1 MNKQKLLFALAMLIF
16 GSIGLFVRTLPFTSS
31 QIALARGLI
40 GSAFLFASS
49 FILKKGLSF
58 KRIRNNLKVL
68 LPLGI
73 MLGFNWILLFQAYRY
88 TSIANATVS
97 YYCAPV
103 IVMLLTPVVFKEP
116 LTRTNV
122 LCIFAAMAGMVC
134 ISGAG
139 GVLDRQN
146 LIGVAYGFGGA
157 VFYAAI
163 VLTNKF
169 LKDISDFESAFT
181 QLFIAALALLPYV
194 LLTDGIRLAGASAGA
209 VLLLILVGMV
219 HTGFSYLLYFASLP
233 RLDSRTIATFSYIDP
248 ISAILLSSLFLA
260 EPITLVQAAGAVLI
274 LGATLVNELAGMRN
288 ARA

>member
-1 MNKQKLLFALAMLIF
+1 MNKQKLLFALTMLIF

-58 KRIRNNLKVL
+58 KRIQSNLKVL

-103 IVMLLTPVVFKEP
+103 IVMLLTPVVFKES

-139 GVLDRQN
+139 GTLDRQN
-146 LIGVAYGFGGA
+146 LIGIAYGFGGA

-194 LLTDGIRLAGASAGA
+194 LLTDGIRLTGASA
-209 VLLLILVGMV
+209 VTVMLLILVGVV

-260 EPITLVQAAGAVLI
+260 EPMTLIQAAGAVLI
-274 LGATLVNELAGMRN
+274 LGATLVNELIGMRN

>member
-139 GVLDRQN
+139 GALDRQN
-146 LIGVAYGFGGA
+146 LIGIAYGFGGA

-274 LGATLVNELAGMRN
+274 LGATLVNELVGMRN

>member
-49 FILKKGLSF
+49 FIFKKGLSF
-58 KRIRNNLKVL
+58 KRIRSNLKVL
-68 LPLGI
+68 LLLGI
-73 MLGFNWILLFQAYRY
+73 MLGFNWILLFQSYRY

-103 IVMLLTPVVFKEP
+103 IVMLLTPVLFKEP

-122 LCIFAAMAGMVC
+122 ICIFAAMAGMVC

-139 GVLDRQN
+139 GALDRQN
-146 LIGVAYGFGGA
+146 LIGIAYGFGGA

-209 VLLLILVGMV
+209 VLLLILVGVV

-260 EPITLVQAAGAVLI
+260 EPMTLIQAVGAVLI
-274 LGATLVNELAGMRN
+274 LGATLVNELVGMRN

>member
-16 GSIGLFVRTLPFTSS
+16 GSIGLFVRTLPFTSI

-58 KRIRNNLKVL
+58 KRIQSNLKVL

-103 IVMLLTPVVFKEP
+103 IVMLLTPVVFKES

-139 GVLDRQN
+139 GTLDRQN
-146 LIGVAYGFGGA
+146 LIGIAYGFGGA

-169 LKDISDFESAFT
+169 LMDISDFESAFT

-194 LLTDGIRLAGASAGA
+194 LLTDGIRLTGASA
-209 VLLLILVGMV
+209 VTVMLLILVGVV

-260 EPITLVQAAGAVLI
+260 EPMTLIQAAGAVLI
-274 LGATLVNELAGMRN
+274 LGATLVNELIGMRN

>member
-40 GSAFLFASS
+40 GSAFLFVSS
-49 FILKKGLSF
+49 FILKKGLSLR
-58 KRIRNNLKVL
+58 RIRNNLKVL

-139 GVLDRQN
+139 GALDRQN
-146 LIGVAYGFGGA
+146 LIGIAYGFGGA

-181 QLFIAALALLPYV
+181 QLFVAALALLPYV
-194 LLTDGIRLAGASAGA
+194 LLTDGVSLAGASAGG
-209 VLLLILVGMV
+209 VLLLFLVGVV

-233 RLDSRTIATFSYIDP
+233 RLDNRTIATFSYIDP

-260 EPITLVQAAGAVLI
+260 EPMTLVQFAGAVLI
-274 LGATLVNELAGMRN
+274 LGATLINELVGMRN
-288 ARA
+288 AKY

>member
-16 GSIGLFVRTLPFTSS
+16 GSIGLFVRTLPFTSI

-58 KRIRNNLKVL
+58 KRIQSNLKVL

-103 IVMLLTPVVFKEP
+103 IVMLLTPVVFKES

-139 GVLDRQN
+139 GTLDRQN
-146 LIGVAYGFGGA
+146 LIGIAYGFGGA

-169 LKDISDFESAFT
+169 LKDISDFESAFI

-194 LLTDGIRLAGASAGA
+194 LLTDGIRLTGASA
-209 VLLLILVGMV
+209 VTVMLLILVGVV

-260 EPITLVQAAGAVLI
+260 EPMTLIQAAGAVLI
-274 LGATLVNELAGMRN
+274 LGATLVNELIGMRN

>member
-58 KRIRNNLKVL
+58 KRIQSNLKVL

-73 MLGFNWILLFQAYRY
+73 ILGFNWILLFQAYRY

-103 IVMLLTPVVFKEP
+103 IVMLLTPVVFKES

-139 GVLDRQN
+139 GTLDRQN
-146 LIGVAYGFGGA
+146 LIGIAYGFGGA

-194 LLTDGIRLAGASAGA
+194 LLTDGIRLTGASA
-209 VLLLILVGMV
+209 VTVMLLILVGVV

-260 EPITLVQAAGAVLI
+260 EPMTLIQAAGAVLI
-274 LGATLVNELAGMRN
+274 LGATLVNELIGMRN

>member
-31 QIALARGLI
+31 QIALARGFI

-49 FILKKGLSF
+49 FIFKKGLSF
-58 KRIRNNLKVL
+58 KRIRSNLKVL

-73 MLGFNWILLFQAYRY
+73 MLGFNWILLFQSYRY

-103 IVMLLTPVVFKEP
+103 IVMLLTPVLFKEP

-122 LCIFAAMAGMVC
+122 ICIFAAMAGMVC

-139 GVLDRQN
+139 GALDRQN
-146 LIGVAYGFGGA
+146 LIGIAYGFGGA

-209 VLLLILVGMV
+209 VLLLILVGVV

-260 EPITLVQAAGAVLI
+260 EPMTLIQAAGAVLI
-274 LGATLVNELAGMRN
+274 LGATLVNELVGMRN

>member
-40 GSAFLFASS
+40 GSAFLFVSS

-58 KRIRNNLKVL
+58 KRIRSNLKVL

-139 GVLDRQN
+139 GALDRHN
-146 LIGVAYGFGGA
+146 LIGIAYGFGGA

-209 VLLLILVGMV
+209 VLLLILVGVV

-260 EPITLVQAAGAVLI
+260 EPMTLVQAAGAVLI
-274 LGATLVNELAGMRN
+274 LGATLVNELVGMRN

>member
-49 FILKKGLSF
+49 FIFKKGLSF
-58 KRIRNNLKVL
+58 KRIRSNLKVL

-73 MLGFNWILLFQAYRY
+73 MLGFNWILLFQSYRY

-103 IVMLLTPVVFKEP
+103 IVMLLTPVLFKEP

-122 LCIFAAMAGMVC
+122 ICIFAAMAGMVC

-139 GVLDRQN
+139 GALDRQN
-146 LIGVAYGFGGA
+146 LIGIAYGFGGA

-209 VLLLILVGMV
+209 VLLLILVGVV

-233 RLDSRTIATFSYIDP
+233 RLDSHTIATFSYIDP

-260 EPITLVQAAGAVLI
+260 EPMTLIQAAGAVLI
-274 LGATLVNELAGMRN
+274 LGATLVNELVGMRN

>member
-16 GSIGLFVRTLPFTSS
+16 GSIGLFVRTLPFTSI

-58 KRIRNNLKVL
+58 KRIQSNLKVL

-103 IVMLLTPVVFKEP
+103 IVMLLTPVVFIES

-139 GVLDRQN
+139 GTLDRQN
-146 LIGVAYGFGGA
+146 LIGIAYGFGGA

-194 LLTDGIRLAGASAGA
+194 LLTDGIRLTGASA
-209 VLLLILVGMV
+209 VTVMLLILVGVV

-260 EPITLVQAAGAVLI
+260 EPMTLIQAAGAVLI
-274 LGATLVNELAGMRN
+274 LGATLVNELIGMRN

>member
-40 GSAFLFASS
+40 GSAFLFVSS

-58 KRIRNNLKVL
+58 KRIRSNLKVL

-103 IVMLLTPVVFKEP
+103 IVMLLTPVLFKEP

-122 LCIFAAMAGMVC
+122 ICIFAAMAGMVC

-139 GVLDRQN
+139 GALDRQN
-146 LIGVAYGFGGA
+146 LIGIAYGFGGA

-209 VLLLILVGMV
+209 VLLLILVGVV

-260 EPITLVQAAGAVLI
+260 EPMTLIQAAGAVLI
-274 LGATLVNELAGMRN
+274 LGATLVNELVGMRN

>member
-1 MNKQKLLFALAMLIF
+1 MNKQKLLFALTMLIF

-58 KRIRNNLKVL
+58 KRIQSNLKVL

-103 IVMLLTPVVFKEP
+103 IVMLLTPVVFKES

-139 GVLDRQN
+139 GTLDRQN
-146 LIGVAYGFGGA
+146 LIGIAYGFGGA

-194 LLTDGIRLAGASAGA
+194 LLTDGIRLTGASALT
-209 VLLLILVGMV
+209 VMLLILVGVV

-260 EPITLVQAAGAVLI
+260 EPMTLIQAAGAVLI
-274 LGATLVNELAGMRN
+274 LGATLVNELIGMRN

>member
-1 MNKQKLLFALAMLIF
+1 
-16 GSIGLFVRTLPFTSS
+16 
-31 QIALARGLI
+31 
-40 GSAFLFASS
+40 
-49 FILKKGLSF
+49 
-58 KRIRNNLKVL
+58 
-68 LPLGI
+68 
-73 MLGFNWILLFQAYRY
+73 MLGFNWILLFQSYRY

-103 IVMLLTPVVFKEP
+103 IVMLLTPVLFKEP

-122 LCIFAAMAGMVC
+122 ICIFAAMAGMVC

-139 GVLDRQN
+139 GALDRQN
-146 LIGVAYGFGGA
+146 LIGIAYGFGGA

-209 VLLLILVGMV
+209 VLLLILVGVV

-260 EPITLVQAAGAVLI
+260 EPMTLIQAAGAVLI
-274 LGATLVNELAGMRN
+274 LGATLVNELVGMRN

>member
-58 KRIRNNLKVL
+58 KRIQSNLKVL

-73 MLGFNWILLFQAYRY
+73 MLGFNCILLFQAYRY

-103 IVMLLTPVVFKEP
+103 IVMLLTPVVFKES

-139 GVLDRQN
+139 GTLDRQN
-146 LIGVAYGFGGA
+146 LIGIAYGFGGA

-194 LLTDGIRLAGASAGA
+194 LLTDGIRLTGASA
-209 VLLLILVGMV
+209 VTVMLLILVGVV

-260 EPITLVQAAGAVLI
+260 EPMTLIQAAGAVLI
-274 LGATLVNELAGMRN
+274 LGATLVNELICMRN

>member
-16 GSIGLFVRTLPFTSS
+16 GSISLFVRTLPFTSS

-49 FILKKGLSF
+49 FIFKKGLSF
-58 KRIRNNLKVL
+58 KRIRSNLKVL

-73 MLGFNWILLFQAYRY
+73 MLGFNWILLFQSYRY

-103 IVMLLTPVVFKEP
+103 IVMLLTPVLFKEP

-122 LCIFAAMAGMVC
+122 ICIFAAMAGMVC

-139 GVLDRQN
+139 GALDRQN
-146 LIGVAYGFGGA
+146 LIGIAYGFGGA

-209 VLLLILVGMV
+209 VLLLILVGVV

-260 EPITLVQAAGAVLI
+260 EPMTLIQAAGAVLI
-274 LGATLVNELAGMRN
+274 LGATLVNELVGMRN

>member
-40 GSAFLFASS
+40 GSAFLFVSS
-49 FILKKGLSF
+49 FIFKKGLSY

-103 IVMLLTPVVFKEP
+103 IVMLLTPVLFKEP

-139 GVLDRQN
+139 GALDRQN
-146 LIGVAYGFGGA
+146 LIGIAYGFGGA

-194 LLTDGIRLAGASAGA
+194 LLTDGIPLAGASAGA
-209 VLLLILVGMV
+209 VLLLILVGVV

-260 EPITLVQAAGAVLI
+260 EPMTLIQAAGAVLI
-274 LGATLVNELAGMRN
+274 LGATLVNELVGMRN

>member
-58 KRIRNNLKVL
+58 KRIQSNLKVL

-103 IVMLLTPVVFKEP
+103 IVMLLTPVVFKES

-139 GVLDRQN
+139 GTLDRQN
-146 LIGVAYGFGGA
+146 LIGIAYGFGGA

-194 LLTDGIRLAGASAGA
+194 LLTDGIRLTGASA
-209 VLLLILVGMV
+209 VTVMLLILVGVV

-248 ISAILLSSLFLA
+248 ISAILLSILFLA
-260 EPITLVQAAGAVLI
+260 EPMTLIQAAGAVLI
-274 LGATLVNELAGMRN
+274 LGATLVNELIGMRN

>member
-58 KRIRNNLKVL
+58 KRIQSNLKVL

-103 IVMLLTPVVFKEP
+103 IVMLLTPVVFKES

-139 GVLDRQN
+139 GTLDRQN
-146 LIGVAYGFGGA
+146 LIGIAYGFGGA

-194 LLTDGIRLAGASAGA
+194 LLTDGIRLTGASA
-209 VLLLILVGMV
+209 VTVMLLILVGV
-219 HTGFSYLLYFASLP
+219 VRTGFSYLLYFASLP

-260 EPITLVQAAGAVLI
+260 EPMTLIQAAGAVLI
-274 LGATLVNELAGMRN
+274 LGATLVNELIGMRN

>member
-31 QIALARGLI
+31 QIALARGII
-40 GSAFLFASS
+40 GSAFLFVSS

-58 KRIRNNLKVL
+58 KRIRKNLKVL
-68 LPLGI
+68 LPLGF

-103 IVMLLTPVVFKEP
+103 IVMLLTPVIFKEA

-139 GVLDRQN
+139 GSLDRQN
-146 LIGVAYGFGGA
+146 LIGIAYGFGGA
-157 VFYAAI
+157 VFYASI

-194 LLTDGIRLAGASAGA
+194 LLTDGIRFSGVGTSAI
-209 VLLLILVGMV
+209 LLLLLVGVV

-260 EPITLVQAAGAVLI
+260 EPLTLVQGAGAVLI
-274 LGATLVNELAGMRN
+274 LGATLVNELVGMRKTN
-288 ARA
+288 P

>member
-139 GVLDRQN
+139 GALDRQN

-274 LGATLVNELAGMRN
+274 LGATLVNELVGMRN

>member
-58 KRIRNNLKVL
+58 KRIQSNLKVL

-103 IVMLLTPVVFKEP
+103 IVMLLTPVVFKES

-139 GVLDRQN
+139 GTLDRQN
-146 LIGVAYGFGGA
+146 LIGIAYGFGGA

-194 LLTDGIRLAGASAGA
+194 LLTDGIRLTGASA
-209 VLLLILVGMV
+209 VTVMLLILVGVV

-260 EPITLVQAAGAVLI
+260 EPMTLIQAAGAVLI
-274 LGATLVNELAGMRN
+274 LGATLVNELIGMRN

>member
-40 GSAFLFASS
+40 GSAFLFVSS
-49 FILKKGLSF
+49 FIFKKGLSY

-103 IVMLLTPVVFKEP
+103 IVMLLTPVLFKEP

-139 GVLDRQN
+139 GALDRQN
-146 LIGVAYGFGGA
+146 LIGIAYGFGGA

-194 LLTDGIRLAGASAGA
+194 LLTDGIPLAGASAGA
-209 VLLLILVGMV
+209 VLLLILVGVV

-260 EPITLVQAAGAVLI
+260 EPMTLVQAAGAVLI
-274 LGATLVNELAGMRN
+274 LGATLVNELVGMRN

>member
-58 KRIRNNLKVL
+58 KRIQSNLKVL

-103 IVMLLTPVVFKEP
+103 IVMLLTPVVFKES

-139 GVLDRQN
+139 GTLDRQN
-146 LIGVAYGFGGA
+146 LIGIAYGFGGA

-194 LLTDGIRLAGASAGA
+194 LLTDGIRLTGASA
-209 VLLLILVGMV
+209 VTVMLLILVGVV

-260 EPITLVQAAGAVLI
+260 EPMTLIQAAGAGLI
-274 LGATLVNELAGMRN
+274 LGATLVNELIGMRN

>member
-139 GVLDRQN
+139 GALDRQN

>member
-40 GSAFLFASS
+40 GSAFLFVSS

-58 KRIRNNLKVL
+58 RRIQNNLKFL

-73 MLGFNWILLFQAYRY
+73 MLGFNWILLFQAYKY

-103 IVMLLTPVVFKEP
+103 IVMLLTPIVFKER

-139 GVLDRQN
+139 GALDRQN
-146 LIGVAYGFGGA
+146 LIGIAYGFGGA

-163 VLTNKF
+163 VLTNHF

-194 LLTDGIRLAGASAGA
+194 LLTDGIRLAGAGAAA
-209 VLLLILVGMV
+209 VLLLILVGVV

-260 EPITLVQAAGAVLI
+260 EPMTLVQAAGAVLI
-274 LGATLVNELAGMRN
+274 LGATLVNELVGIRK
-288 ARA
+288 

>member
-1 MNKQKLLFALAMLIF
+1 MNKQKLLFALAMLIL
-16 GSIGLFVRTLPFTSS
+16 GSIGLFVRTLPFTSI

-58 KRIRNNLKVL
+58 KRIQSNLKVL

-103 IVMLLTPVVFKEP
+103 IVMLLTPVVFKES

-139 GVLDRQN
+139 GTLDRQN
-146 LIGVAYGFGGA
+146 LIGIAYGFGGA

-194 LLTDGIRLAGASAGA
+194 LLTDGIRLTGASA
-209 VLLLILVGMV
+209 VTVMLLILVGVV

-260 EPITLVQAAGAVLI
+260 EPMTLIQAAGAVLI
-274 LGATLVNELAGMRN
+274 LGATLVNELIGMRN

>member
-58 KRIRNNLKVL
+58 KRIQSNLKVL

-103 IVMLLTPVVFKEP
+103 IGMRLTPVVFKES

-122 LCIFAAMAGMVC
+122 LCIFAAMADMVC

-139 GVLDRQN
+139 GTLDRQN
-146 LIGVAYGFGGA
+146 LIGIAYGFGGA

-194 LLTDGIRLAGASAGA
+194 LLTDGIRLTGASA
-209 VLLLILVGMV
+209 VTVMLLILVGVV

-260 EPITLVQAAGAVLI
+260 EPMTLIQAAGAVLI
-274 LGATLVNELAGMRN
+274 LGATLVNELIGMRN

>member
-1 MNKQKLLFALAMLIF
+1 MNKQKLLFALAMLIL

-49 FILKKGLSF
+49 FIFKKGLSF
-58 KRIRNNLKVL
+58 KRIRSNLKVL

-103 IVMLLTPVVFKEP
+103 IVMLLTPVLFKEP

-122 LCIFAAMAGMVC
+122 ICIFAAMAGMVC

-139 GVLDRQN
+139 GALDRQN
-146 LIGVAYGFGGA
+146 LIGIAYGFGGA

-209 VLLLILVGMV
+209 VLLLILVGVV

-260 EPITLVQAAGAVLI
+260 EPMTLIQAAGAVLI
-274 LGATLVNELAGMRN
+274 LGATLVNELVGMRN

>member
-58 KRIRNNLKVL
+58 KRIQSNLKVL

-103 IVMLLTPVVFKEP
+103 IVMLLTPVVFKES
-116 LTRTNV
+116 LTRTNM

-139 GVLDRQN
+139 GTLDRQN
-146 LIGVAYGFGGA
+146 LIGIAYGFGGA

-194 LLTDGIRLAGASAGA
+194 LLTDGIRLTGASA
-209 VLLLILVGMV
+209 VTVMLLILVGVV

-260 EPITLVQAAGAVLI
+260 EPMTLIQAAGAVLI
-274 LGATLVNELAGMRN
+274 LGATLVNELIGMRN

>member
-49 FILKKGLSF
+49 FIFKKGLSF
-58 KRIRNNLKVL
+58 KRIRSNLKVL

-103 IVMLLTPVVFKEP
+103 IVMLLTPVLFKEP

-122 LCIFAAMAGMVC
+122 ICIFAAMAGMVC

-139 GVLDRQN
+139 GALDRQN
-146 LIGVAYGFGGA
+146 LIGIAYGFGGA
-157 VFYAAI
+157 VFYATI

-209 VLLLILVGMV
+209 VLLLILVGVV

-260 EPITLVQAAGAVLI
+260 EPMTLIQAAGAVLI
-274 LGATLVNELAGMRN
+274 LGATLVNELVGMRN

>member
-16 GSIGLFVRTLPFTSS
+16 GSIGLFVRTLPFTSI

-58 KRIRNNLKVL
+58 KRIQSNLKVL

-103 IVMLLTPVVFKEP
+103 IVMLLTPVVFKES

-139 GVLDRQN
+139 GTLDRQN
-146 LIGVAYGFGGA
+146 LIGIAYGFGGA

-194 LLTDGIRLAGASAGA
+194 LLTDGIRLTGASA
-209 VLLLILVGMV
+209 VTVMLLILVGVV

-260 EPITLVQAAGAVLI
+260 EPMTLIQAAGLCSYW
-274 LGATLVNELAGMRN
+274 
-288 ARA
+288 ARLW

>member
-49 FILKKGLSF
+49 FILKKGLFF
-58 KRIRNNLKVL
+58 KRIQSNLKVL

-103 IVMLLTPVVFKEP
+103 IVMLLTPVVFKES

-139 GVLDRQN
+139 GTLDRQN
-146 LIGVAYGFGGA
+146 LIGIAYGFGGA

-194 LLTDGIRLAGASAGA
+194 LLTDGIRLTGASA
-209 VLLLILVGMV
+209 VTVMLLILVGVV

-260 EPITLVQAAGAVLI
+260 EPMTLIQAAGAVLI
-274 LGATLVNELAGMRN
+274 LGATLVNELIGMRN

>member
-58 KRIRNNLKVL
+58 KRIQSNLKVL
-68 LPLGI
+68 LPVGI

-103 IVMLLTPVVFKEP
+103 IVMLLTPVVFKES

-139 GVLDRQN
+139 GTLDRQN
-146 LIGVAYGFGGA
+146 LIGIAYGFGGA

-194 LLTDGIRLAGASAGA
+194 LLTDGIRLTGASA
-209 VLLLILVGMV
+209 VTVMLLILVGVV

-260 EPITLVQAAGAVLI
+260 EPMTLIQAAGAVLI
-274 LGATLVNELAGMRN
+274 LGATLVNELIGMRN

>member
-58 KRIRNNLKVL
+58 KRIQSNLKVL

-103 IVMLLTPVVFKEP
+103 IVMLLTPVVFKES

-139 GVLDRQN
+139 GTLDRQN
-146 LIGVAYGFGGA
+146 LIGIAYGFGGA

-194 LLTDGIRLAGASAGA
+194 LLTDGIRLTGASA
-209 VLLLILVGMV
+209 VTVMLLILVGVV

-260 EPITLVQAAGAVLI
+260 EPMTLIQAAGAVLI
-274 LGATLVNELAGMRN
+274 LGATLVNELVGIRN

>member
-49 FILKKGLSF
+49 FIFKKGLSF
-58 KRIRNNLKVL
+58 KRIRSNLKVL

-73 MLGFNWILLFQAYRY
+73 MLGFNWILLFQSYRY

-103 IVMLLTPVVFKEP
+103 IVMLLTPVLFKEP

-122 LCIFAAMAGMVC
+122 ICIFAAMAGMVC

-139 GVLDRQN
+139 GALDRQN
-146 LIGVAYGFGGA
+146 LIGIAYGFGGA

-209 VLLLILVGMV
+209 VLLLILVGVV

-260 EPITLVQAAGAVLI
+260 EPMTLIQAAGAVLI
-274 LGATLVNELAGMRN
+274 LGATLVNDLVGMRN